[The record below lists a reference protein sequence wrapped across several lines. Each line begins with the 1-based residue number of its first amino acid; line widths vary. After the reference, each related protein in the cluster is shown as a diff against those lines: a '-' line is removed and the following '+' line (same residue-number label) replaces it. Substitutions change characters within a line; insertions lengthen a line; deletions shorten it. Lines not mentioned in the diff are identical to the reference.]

1 MPQLDVVTYLS
12 QFVSLISILGV
23 IYVFVVTL
31 LLPTYKR
38 GESVRK
44 SLEFSGERIHF
55 KRLDESSNPYLIL
68 ISKIV
73 K

>member
-1 MPQLDVVTYLS
+1 MPQLDVITYLS
-12 QFVSLISILGV
+12 QFISLIFILGV

-38 GESVRK
+38 GDSVRK
-44 SLEFSGERIHF
+44 SLGFSTEKAHF
-55 KRLDESSNPYLIL
+55 KALGESSNPCLIL
-68 ISKIV
+68 LSKIV